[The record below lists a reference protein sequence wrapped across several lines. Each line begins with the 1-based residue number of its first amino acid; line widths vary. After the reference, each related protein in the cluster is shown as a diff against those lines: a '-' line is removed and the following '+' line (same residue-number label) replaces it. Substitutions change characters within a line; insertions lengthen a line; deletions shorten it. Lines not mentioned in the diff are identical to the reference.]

1 MLSHDRHPS
10 IKLYSVDHS
19 PHFDYRV
26 RCRAAAVGTA
36 SCECRHG
43 WTGEHCG
50 EVIVGH
56 GGALLGMDLNL
67 SPVHAGLAL
76 AGVVG
81 VAGVATLAKRRKAA
95 RNPELS
101 APLASEPSVPLA
113 SEV

>member
-1 MLSHDRHPS
+1 MKSAPAGDGGAHG
-10 IKLYSVDHS
+10 
-19 PHFDYRV
+19 
-26 RCRAAAVGTA
+26 RCRADDDAGTA
-36 SCECRHG
+36 SCECFDG
-43 WTGEHCG
+43 WTGEHCD